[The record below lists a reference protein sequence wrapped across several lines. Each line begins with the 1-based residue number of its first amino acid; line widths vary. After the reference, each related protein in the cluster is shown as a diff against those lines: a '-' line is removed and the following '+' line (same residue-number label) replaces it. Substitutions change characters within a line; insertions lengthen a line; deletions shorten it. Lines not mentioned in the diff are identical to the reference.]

1 MERTVRRLAAVLAAD
16 VVGYSGK
23 IEADESSTLAALKDV
38 RATTVDPLLAENS
51 GRIVKTMGD
60 GFIAEFGSVVDAVTF
75 AVAMQNSVSERQ
87 QGTAPEKRLV
97 YRIGINLGDVVV
109 EGDDLLGDGVNVAA
123 RLEQICKPGGILISG
138 TAYDHLQGKLGL
150 PLDFTGEQQVK
161 NLNRSVRTYAV
172 RLDGSAPSWH
182 RALPRHLRRARPMIV
197 AVLAA
202 LMVVGGSWWYS
213 HRAALSSVPSIA
225 VMPFEVAGGDA
236 ATDRLARGIANDI
249 SIDFSRLRNLDVIG
263 SSTTEAYGSRGAD
276 VQRIARDLNVRYVL
290 TGAIQREGD
299 QLRVSAQLQDGA
311 TGASLWSNRWD
322 RPSGDIFAVQNEVSD
337 GVISTLGGR
346 GLLTNLAAVA
356 AKRKGPSDLESYDLF
371 ALGLADFYKGGEE
384 GFAEAIKFF
393 DATIAKDPQFAFA
406 YVKKAWSLMSY
417 SWCSKGDIEK
427 TGDEF
432 ERLARKAIEIDP
444 YDAEGHI
451 ALGDKLVWWGDFEQG
466 AVEVERALELNP
478 SSADIV
484 AMSAAAMAHLGK
496 PEEGAAQCDKAY
508 RLNSAPPP
516 FYPPFCYE
524 SYFFTKRYR
533 EAAEGTKRYGEWV
546 RGRDGGGDM
555 GSLVF
560 RAAAGAEAGAADDAA
575 ASIVEWKRRYPDSL
589 PVEVYLSFYTAYAR
603 QQEPDQLAASL
614 RKAGAP
620 MCVPSEQLA
629 DIPKLQHLKICDEER
644 ARHAVR

>member
-38 RATTVDPLLAENS
+38 RATTIDPLLAENS

-75 AVAMQNSVSERQ
+75 AVAMQKSVPERQ
-87 QGTAPEKRLV
+87 QGTASEKRLV

-138 TAYDHLQGKLGL
+138 TAYDQLQGKLGL
-150 PLDFTGEQQVK
+150 PLDFTGDQQVK
-161 NLNRSVRTYAV
+161 NINRSVRTYAV
-172 RLDGSAPSWH
+172 RLDGAAPGWR
-182 RALPRHLRRARPMIV
+182 RALPRYVRRARPVI
-197 AVLAA
+197 AAALAA
-202 LMVVGGSWWYS
+202 LMVVGGSWWYL

-263 SSTTEAYGSRGAD
+263 SSTTVAYGSRGAD

-299 QLRVSAQLQDGA
+299 QLRVSAQLQDGS

-346 GLLTNLAAVA
+346 GLLTSLAAA
-356 AKRKGPSDLESYDLF
+356 AARSKGPSDLEAYDLF
-371 ALGLADFYKGGEE
+371 ALGVVDFNKGGEE
-384 GFAEAIKFF
+384 GFAGSIKFF
-393 DATIAKDPQFAFA
+393 DAAIAKDPQFAFP
-406 YVKKAWSLMSY
+406 YVKKGWATLSY
-417 SWCSKGDIEK
+417 AVRANGDVDQAGK
-427 TGDEF
+427 EF

-444 YDAEGHI
+444 YFAEGH
-451 ALGDKLVWWGDFEQG
+451 ASLGDKLIWWGDFAQG

-478 SSADIV
+478 SSADIMALSAG
-484 AMSAAAMAHLGK
+484 AMSHLGK
-496 PEEGAAQCDKAY
+496 PEQGAAQCDKAY

-516 FYPPFCYE
+516 WYPAFCYKN
-524 SYFFTKRYR
+524 YFFTERYR
-533 EAAEGTKRYGEWV
+533 ESDDLAKRVNAWHQAHELELLVFGAAAE
-546 RGRDGGGDM
+546 
-555 GSLVF
+555 
-560 RAAAGAEAGAADDAA
+560 AEAGAAADAA
-575 ASIVEWKRRYPDSL
+575 ATIADWKQEYPQV
-589 PVEVYLSFYTAYAR
+589 PVEAFLSFYTVYSR
-603 QQEPDQLAASL
+603 QQEPEQLVAAL
-614 RKAGAP
+614 QKAGAP
-620 MCVPSEQLA
+620 MCVPGEKLA
-629 DIPKLQHLKICDEER
+629 DFPQLQRLKICDEAR
-644 ARHAVR
+644 AKQAVR

>member
-38 RATTVDPLLAENS
+38 RATTIDPLLAENS

-75 AVAMQNSVSERQ
+75 AVAMQRAVPDRQ
-87 QGTAPEKRLV
+87 VGTAPEKRLV

-138 TAYDHLQGKLGL
+138 TAYDQLQGKLGL

-161 NLNRSVRTYAV
+161 NINRSVRTYAV
-172 RLDGSAPSWH
+172 RLDGSAPGWS
-182 RALPRHLRRARPMIV
+182 RALPRYVKRARPAI
-197 AVLAA
+197 AAGLIAIGLA
-202 LMVVGGSWWYS
+202 GGAWWYT

-249 SIDFSRLRNLDVIG
+249 SIDFSRIHNLDVIG
-263 SSTTEAYGSRGAD
+263 SSTTEAYGSGGAD
-276 VQRIARDLNVRYVL
+276 VRRIARDLNVRYVL

-299 QLRVSAQLQDGA
+299 QFRVSALLQDGG

-346 GLLTNLAAVA
+346 GLLTSLAAVA
-356 AKRKGPSDLESYDLF
+356 ARRKGPSDLEAYDLF

-384 GFAEAIKFF
+384 GFAESIKLF
-393 DATIAKDPQFAFA
+393 DAAIAKDPQFGFA
-406 YVKKAWSLMSY
+406 YVKKAWAILNY
-417 SWCSKGDIEK
+417 ALTTNGDLDEAAN
-427 TGDEF
+427 EF

-444 YDAEGHI
+444 YDAEGHVS
-451 ALGDKLVWWGDFEQG
+451 LGDKLVWWGDVAQG

-478 SSADIV
+478 SSADLMLLSAG
-484 AMSAAAMAHLGK
+484 AMSHLGR

-516 FYPPFCYE
+516 FYPVFCYE
-524 SYFFTKRYR
+524 NYFFTKRYR
-533 EAAEGTKRYGEWV
+533 ESAEATRRHYAWIRPRKEDLTAV
-546 RGRDGGGDM
+546 
-555 GSLVF
+555 VF
-560 RAAAGAEAGAADDAA
+560 RAASQIEAGAADDAA
-575 ASIVEWKRRYPDSL
+575 ATIAEWKQEYPEV
-589 PVEVYLSFYTAYAR
+589 PVEAFMSFYIAYSR
-603 QQEPDQLAASL
+603 QQEPEQLVASL
-614 RKAGAP
+614 QKAGAP
-620 MCVPSEQLA
+620 MCVPSEKLA
-629 DIPKLQHLKICDEER
+629 DFPKLQHLKICDEKR
-644 ARHAVR
+644 AKQAVR

>member
-38 RATTVDPLLAENS
+38 RATTIDPLLAENS

-75 AVAMQNSVSERQ
+75 AVAMQKSVPERQ

-138 TAYDHLQGKLGL
+138 TAYDQLQGKLGL

-161 NLNRSVRTYAV
+161 NINRSVRTYAV
-172 RLDGSAPSWH
+172 RVDGSAPGWR
-182 RALPRHLRRARPMIV
+182 RALPRYVKRARPVI
-197 AVLAA
+197 AAALAA
-202 LMVVGGSWWYS
+202 LMVVGGSWWYL

-249 SIDFSRLRNLDVIG
+249 SIDFSRVRNLDVIG
-263 SSTTEAYGSRGAD
+263 SSTTESYGSRGAD
-276 VQRIARDLNVRYVL
+276 VRRIARDLNLRYVL

-299 QLRVSAQLQDGA
+299 QFRVSALLQDGG

-346 GLLTNLAAVA
+346 GLLTSLAAVA
-356 AKRKGPSDLESYDLF
+356 AKRKGPSDLEAYDLF
-371 ALGLADFYKGGEE
+371 ALGMADFYKGGEE
-384 GFAEAIKFF
+384 GFAKSIKFF
-393 DATIAKDPQFAFA
+393 DAAIAKDPQFGFA
-406 YVKKAWSLMSY
+406 YVKKGWAILNYALSAN
-417 SWCSKGDIEK
+417 GDLDEAAN
-427 TGDEF
+427 EF
-432 ERLARKAIEIDP
+432 ERLRRKAIEIDP
-444 YDAEGHI
+444 YDAEGHVS
-451 ALGDKLVWWGDFEQG
+451 LGDKLVWWGDLAQG

-478 SSADIV
+478 SSADIMALTAG
-484 AMSAAAMAHLGK
+484 AMSHLGK
-496 PEEGAAQCDKAY
+496 PEQGAAQCDKAY
-508 RLNSAPPP
+508 RLNPAPPP
-516 FYPPFCYE
+516 FYPVFCYE
-524 SYFFTKRYR
+524 NYFFTKRYR
-533 EAAEGTKRYGEWV
+533 ESAEATKRHYAWV
-546 RGRDGGGDM
+546 RPQKEDLTAVVFPRGRANRGWRG
-555 GSLVF
+555 
-560 RAAAGAEAGAADDAA
+560 R
-575 ASIVEWKRRYPDSL
+575 
-589 PVEVYLSFYTAYAR
+589 
-603 QQEPDQLAASL
+603 
-614 RKAGAP
+614 
-620 MCVPSEQLA
+620 
-629 DIPKLQHLKICDEER
+629 
-644 ARHAVR
+644 

>member
-23 IEADESSTLAALKDV
+23 IEADESSTLAALKDIQ
-38 RATTVDPLLAENS
+38 ATTIEPLLAENS

-75 AVAMQNSVSERQ
+75 AVAMQKSVPERQ

-138 TAYDHLQGKLGL
+138 TAYDQLQGKLGL
-150 PLDFTGEQQVK
+150 PLDFTGDQQVK
-161 NLNRSVRTYAV
+161 NINRSVRTYAV
-172 RLDGSAPSWH
+172 RLDGSAPGWR
-182 RALPRHLRRARPMIV
+182 RALPRHLRRARPVIA

-202 LMVVGGSWWYS
+202 LMVVGGSWWYA

-249 SIDFSRLRNLDVIG
+249 SIDFSRLRNLDVVG
-263 SSTTEAYGSRGAD
+263 SSTTEAYGSKGAD
-276 VQRIARDLNVRYVL
+276 VRRIAKDLNVRYVL

-322 RPSGDIFAVQNEVSD
+322 RRSADIFAVQSEVSD
-337 GVISTLGGR
+337 GVISTLGDR
-346 GLLTNLAAVA
+346 GLLTSLAAVA
-356 AKRKGPSDLESYDLF
+356 ARRKGPSDLEAYDLF
-371 ALGLADFYKGGEE
+371 ALGIADFNKGGEE
-384 GFAEAIKFF
+384 GFAKSIKLF
-393 DATIAKDPQFAFA
+393 DAAIAKDPQFAYY
-406 YVKKAWSLMSY
+406 YVKKGWATLSY
-417 SWCSKGDIEK
+417 AVSTNRDV
-427 TGDEF
+427 DEAGNAL

-444 YDAEGHI
+444 YDAEGHV
-451 ALGDKLVWWGDFEQG
+451 ALGDKLVWWGDFAQG

-478 SSADIV
+478 SSADIMALSAGV
-484 AMSAAAMAHLGK
+484 MSHLGR
-496 PEEGAAQCDKAY
+496 PEQGAAQCDKAY

-516 FYPPFCYE
+516 WYPAFCYQN
-524 SYFFTKRYR
+524 YFFTKRYR
-533 EAAEGTKRYGEWV
+533 ESVEATKRYEAWHQAHEL
-546 RGRDGGGDM
+546 DH
-555 GSLVF
+555 LVF
-560 RAAAGAEAGAADDAA
+560 GAAAQVEAGAADDAA
-575 ASIVEWKRRYPDSL
+575 ATIAEWKQKYPEV
-589 PVEVYLSFYTAYAR
+589 PVEAYMSFYIALSR
-603 QQEPDQLAASL
+603 QQEADQLVASL
-614 RKAGAP
+614 QKAGAP
-620 MCVPSEQLA
+620 MCVPNEKLA
-629 DIPKLQHLKICDEER
+629 GFQKLQHLKICDEER
-644 ARHAVR
+644 ANGAVR

>member
-38 RATTVDPLLAENS
+38 RAKTIDPLLAENS

-75 AVAMQNSVSERQ
+75 AVAMQKSVPERQ

-138 TAYDHLQGKLGL
+138 TAFDQLQGKLGL

-161 NLNRSVRTYAV
+161 NINRSVRTYAV
-172 RLDGSAPSWH
+172 RLDGSGPGWR
-182 RALPRHLRRARPMIV
+182 RALPRYVKRARPVMA

-202 LMVVGGSWWYS
+202 LMVVGGSWWYA

-236 ATDRLARGIANDI
+236 ATDRLARGIASDI

-263 SSTTEAYGSRGAD
+263 SSTTEAYGSKGAD
-276 VQRIARDLNVRYVL
+276 VRRIARDLNVRYVL
-290 TGAIQREGD
+290 RGAIQREGD

-311 TGASLWSNRWD
+311 TGASLWSSRWD
-322 RPSGDIFAVQNEVSD
+322 RPSGDIFAVQNEVAD

-346 GLLTNLAAVA
+346 GLLTNLAAA
-356 AKRKGPSDLESYDLF
+356 AARRKGPSDLEGYDLY
-371 ALGLADFYKGGEE
+371 ALGMANFNKGGEE
-384 GFAEAIKFF
+384 GFTESIKFF
-393 DATIAKDPQFAFA
+393 DAAMAKDPQFAFA
-406 YVKKAWSLMSY
+406 YVKKGWAMYNYALSANRDVEE
-417 SWCSKGDIEK
+417 GAN
-427 TGDEF
+427 EF

-444 YDAEGHI
+444 YDAEGHV
-451 ALGDKLVWWGDFEQG
+451 ALGDKLVWWGDLAQG

-478 SSADIV
+478 SSADIMLISAGV
-484 AMSAAAMAHLGK
+484 MSRLGR
-496 PEEGAAQCDKAY
+496 PEQGAAQCDRAY
-508 RLNSAPPP
+508 RLNSAPPLW
-516 FYPPFCYE
+516 YPTFCLE
-524 SYFFTKRYR
+524 NYFFTKRYR
-533 EAAEGTKRYGEWV
+533 ESAEAMKRYVAWMRAHEADQWC
-546 RGRDGGGDM
+546 
-555 GSLVF
+555 LVF
-560 RAAAGAEAGAADDAA
+560 LAAAQIEAGAADDAA
-575 ASIVEWKRRYPDSL
+575 ATIAEWKQKYPEV
-589 PVEVYLSFYTAYAR
+589 PVEAYMSFYIVFSR
-603 QQEPDQLAASL
+603 QQEAEQLVASL

-620 MCVPSEQLA
+620 MCSQRETCRLPEAPASENLRR
-629 DIPKLQHLKICDEER
+629 R
-644 ARHAVR
+644 ARQASSPVI

>member
-1 MERTVRRLAAVLAAD
+1 MERTVRRLAALLAAD

-23 IEADESSTLAALKDV
+23 IEADESSTLASLKDV
-38 RATTVDPLLAENS
+38 RATTIDPLLAENS

-60 GFIAEFGSVVDAVTF
+60 GFIAEFGSVVNAVTF
-75 AVAMQNSVSERQ
+75 AVAMQKSVPERQ

-138 TAYDHLQGKLGL
+138 TAYDQLQGKLGL

-161 NLNRSVRTYAV
+161 NINRSVRTYAV
-172 RLDGSAPSWH
+172 RLDGSPPGWR
-182 RALPRHLRRARPMIV
+182 RALPRHLRRARPVIA

-202 LMVVGGSWWYS
+202 LMVVGGSWWYL
-213 HRAALSSVPSIA
+213 HRAPLSSVPSIA

-236 ATDRLARGIANDI
+236 ATDHLARGIANDI

-276 VQRIARDLNVRYVL
+276 VRRIARDLNVRYVL

-299 QLRVSAQLQDGA
+299 QFRVSALLQDGD

-346 GLLTNLAAVA
+346 GLLTNLAGA
-356 AKRKGPSDLESYDLF
+356 AARRKGPSDLEGYDLF
-371 ALGLADFYKGGEE
+371 ALGMADFYKGGEE
-384 GFAEAIKFF
+384 GFAESIKFF
-393 DATIAKDPQFAFA
+393 DAATAKDPQFGFA
-406 YVKKAWSLMSY
+406 YVKKGWAILNHALSANQDL
-417 SWCSKGDIEK
+417 DEAAN
-427 TGDEF
+427 EF
-432 ERLARKAIEIDP
+432 ERLSRKAIEIDP
-444 YDAEGHI
+444 YDAEGHVS
-451 ALGDKLVWWGDFEQG
+451 LGDKLVWWGDLAQG

-478 SSADIV
+478 SSADIMLLSAG
-484 AMSAAAMAHLGK
+484 AMHHLGK
-496 PEEGAAQCDKAY
+496 PEQGAAQCDKAY

-516 FYPPFCYE
+516 FYPGFCYAN
-524 SYFFTKRYR
+524 YFFTKRYR
-533 EAAEGTKRYGEWV
+533 ESAEATKRFDAWQRAHEL
-546 RGRDGGGDM
+546 DP
-555 GSLVF
+555 LVF
-560 RAAAGAEAGAADDAA
+560 RAAAQIEVGAADDAA
-575 ASIVEWKRRYPDSL
+575 ATIAEWKQRYPQAL
-589 PVEVYLSFYTAYAR
+589 PVETYMSFYTVYSR
-603 QQEPDQLAASL
+603 QQEADQLVASL

-620 MCVPSEQLA
+620 MCVPGERLA
-629 DIPKLQHLKICDEER
+629 DFPKLQHLKICDEER
-644 ARHAVR
+644 AKQVVR